1 MAAPS
6 GGYLS
11 PGHAGPCD
19 GLEVDQR
26 ATGLQVAPLAQEI
39 EATPAELQS
48 GYAPQMIPGPEK
60 EAFTI
65 EEREASLQRDDY
77 SNLKS
82 SSRTP
87 LFSNRKKSWLLLAT
101 VVGVIVIVAVAVP
114 LAVRQNRHTQS

>member
-11 PGHAGPCD
+11 PGRAGPCG

-26 ATGLQVAPLAQEI
+26 ATGLQVAPLAQGI

-60 EAFTI
+60 KRLLSWKGRPLCSVMTI
-65 EEREASLQRDDY
+65 PTSRALPGLPYFPIERNPGSSWQQSLV
-77 SNLKS
+77 
-82 SSRTP
+82 
-87 LFSNRKKSWLLLAT
+87 LL
-101 VVGVIVIVAVAVP
+101 
-114 LAVRQNRHTQS
+114 